1 MGENDL
7 ANIKTAPDS
16 CEFPRYTSLHELLQK
31 DGIINHTSQ
40 SQELQ
45 VLLINNQN
53 PDLTSQ
59 FKPWLSFSSHIPYW
73 CMQL

>member
-1 MGENDL
+1 MIILWLIFNSFSCYPTLG
-7 ANIKTAPDS
+7 NIKTAPDS
-16 CEFPRYTSLHELLQK
+16 CKFPCYMSLHELLQK

-45 VLLINNQN
+45 VLSINNQI

-59 FKPWLSFSSHIPYW
+59 FKP
-73 CMQL
+73 